1 MLEPKV
7 ITGKQIQPID
17 IWVNGEVKIGVKF
30 SVTGIFD
37 NYENTAQN
45 QWQIFDENDQQI
57 ASSNLTI
64 DGQDYID
71 WGNQP
76 AMAINTWIYNWSADK
91 LGLTI
96 I

>member
-1 MLEPKV
+1 M
-7 ITGKQIQPID
+7 KQIQPID
-17 IWVNGEVKIGVKF
+17 IWVNGEIKTGVKF

-45 QWQIFDENDQQI
+45 QWQIFDADDQQI

>member
-1 MLEPKV
+1 M
-7 ITGKQIQPID
+7 KQIQPIN
-17 IWVNGEVKIGVKF
+17 IWINGEVKIGVKF

>member
-1 MLEPKV
+1 M
-7 ITGKQIQPID
+7 KQIQPIN
-17 IWVNGEVKIGVKF
+17 IWINGETKIGVNF
-30 SVTGIFD
+30 SIRCIDD
-37 NYENTAQN
+37 NYQDSAANN
-45 QWQIFDENDQQI
+45 WQIFDLDNNKISEGGLIIN
-57 ASSNLTI
+57 
-64 DGQDYID
+64 GQDYID